1 LWISRAYLRISDH
14 CRVRVR
20 IRIRVRVWVRVRV
33 RVKVRG
39 LGLGLQKFVLFTSL
53 VNDDL
58 YRDDKRCRG
67 AYCVTSKYG
76 RLAGTGATF

>member
-1 LWISRAYLRISDH
+1 MTRPVSDQ
-14 CRVRVR
+14 CGLGLGLAVS
-20 IRIRVRVWVRVRV
+20 
-33 RVKVRG
+33 VRG